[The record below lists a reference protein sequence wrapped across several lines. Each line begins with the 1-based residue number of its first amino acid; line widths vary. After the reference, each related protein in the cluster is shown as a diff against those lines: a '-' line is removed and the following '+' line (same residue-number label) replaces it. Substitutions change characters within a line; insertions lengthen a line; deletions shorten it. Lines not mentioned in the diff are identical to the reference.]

1 MKSIT
6 KLFLYLLLTFSISVQ
21 SSVQNEYSSFSV
33 IGNNNVINKPGAIE
47 LGFKFALKD
56 GWHTYWLNAGDSG
69 GPAVFEYKNNS
80 NLVISDITWPG
91 PQKIPYPPLM
101 TYGFKNDLVIPF
113 KLTLNN
119 LEDSQIEIKTK
130 FLVCDD
136 ICIPQNDS
144 FSLEL
149 KNGILNVKQ
158 APNELL
164 KWKSLIPAR
173 GPPVEIVFPNQN
185 GALEII
191 SDQID
196 EGSYFYPYMDGVID
210 YSVAQK
216 ITIKN
221 QTQEGSLALS
231 MLDTF
236 DGQISGVISSK
247 NGFSEINETIKI
259 TPTVLES
266 SLSEISLI
274 TALLFAFIGGLIL
287 NLMPCVLPVIALK
300 AFSLIKNSQNSNS
313 SITLNASLYV
323 FGVLATFLGIAGIL
337 IALKGAGENIG
348 WGYQLQSPMIV
359 GFLSTLMFVIGLI
372 LFTDIDFGS
381 SLTKLENLNN
391 TSGASGSFLTGV
403 LSVLVASPCTAPFM
417 GAALGYALVQSNTFS
432 MLIFLFLGLG
442 FALPYFL
449 IAIFPRLVEFL
460 PKPGEWMKYLKQF
473 FSFLMFGT
481 AIWLFW
487 VLSNQVETNS
497 LLTILIVWLVISF
510 FIWFLPLKISKP
522 IKYLTSLVILFSTI
536 IFLDWGFKQKG
547 VETMVNESSW
557 TKEREIS
564 LRNQGSSYF
573 INFTAAWCITCQ
585 VNERVA
591 LTERTL
597 KEFDKRNIKYFKAD
611 WTNRSDEIFQ
621 ELKKY
626 GRSGVPVYVFWNKNL
641 EQPIILNEVLT
652 EKYVMEVTK

>member
-6 KLFLYLLLTFSISVQ
+6 KLFLYLLVTLGISVQ

-33 IGNNNVINKPGAIE
+33 IGKNNIINKPGAIE

-136 ICIPQNDS
+136 ICVPQNDS

-149 KNGILNVKQ
+149 KNGILNIKQ

-164 KWKSLIPAR
+164 RWKSIVPTR
-173 GPPVEIVFPNQN
+173 GPPVKIVFPNQN
-185 GALEII
+185 GGLELI
-191 SDQID
+191 
-196 EGSYFYPYMDGVID
+196 SYFYPYMDGVID

-216 ITIKN
+216 ISIKN
-221 QTQEGSLALS
+221 QTQENSLALS

-337 IALKGAGENIG
+337 IALKGAGE
-348 WGYQLQSPMIV
+348 
-359 GFLSTLMFVIGLI
+359 
-372 LFTDIDFGS
+372 DIDFGS
-381 SLTKLENLNN
+381 SVTKLENFNN

-449 IAIFPRLVEFL
+449 IAIFPRLIEFL

-510 FIWFLPLKISKP
+510 FIWFVPLKISKP
-522 IKYLTSLVILFSTI
+522 IKYLTSLVILFSTV
-536 IFLDWGFKQKG
+536 IFLDWDFKQKG
-547 VETMVNESSW
+547 TETFVDESSW

-564 LRNQGSSYF
+564 LRNEGSAYF

-611 WTNRSDEIFQ
+611 WTNRSNEIFQ

-641 EQPIILNEVLT
+641 DQPIILNEVLT

>member
-6 KLFLYLLLTFSISVQ
+6 KLFLFLLITFGMSVQ
-21 SSVQNEYSSFSV
+21 SSVQSEYSSFSV
-33 IGNNNVINKPGAIE
+33 IGNNNIVNKTGAVE

-69 GPAVFEYKNNS
+69 GPAVFEYTNNP
-80 NLVISDITWPG
+80 NLAISDITWPG

-113 KLTLNN
+113 KLILNN

-136 ICIPQNDS
+136 ICIPQNS
-144 FSLEL
+144 TFSLEL

-158 APNELL
+158 SPDEIS
-164 KWKSLIPAR
+164 KWKSLVPIR
-173 GPPVEIVFPNQN
+173 DPPVEIIFPNQD
-185 GALEII
+185 GGLEII
-191 SDQID
+191 SDRID
-196 EGSYFYPYMDGVID
+196 DSSYFYPYKDGAID
-210 YSVAQK
+210 YSGTQK
-216 ITIKN
+216 ISIES
-221 QTQEGSLALS
+221 QTKENSLVLS

-236 DGQISGVISSK
+236 EGQISGVISSQ
-247 NGFSEINETIKI
+247 NGFSEINK
-259 TPTVLES
+259 TVQIVPPVLIGS
-266 SLSEISLI
+266 TSEISLI

-300 AFSLIKNSQNSNS
+300 AFSLIKNSKNSNS

-348 WGYQLQSPMIV
+348 WGYQLQSPIIV

-381 SLTKLENLNN
+381 SLTKLENFNN
-391 TSGASGSFLTGV
+391 ASGASGSFLTGV

-417 GAALGYALVQSNTFS
+417 GAASGYALVQSNTFS

-449 IAIFPRLVEFL
+449 IAIFPRLIEFL
-460 PKPGEWMKYLKQF
+460 PKPGEWMKYLKQL

-510 FIWFLPLKISKP
+510 FVWFMPLKITKP
-522 IKYLTSLVILFSTI
+522 IKYLTSSVILFSTI
-536 IFLDWGFKQKG
+536 VFLDWDFKQKG
-547 VETMVNESSW
+547 NETLVNENSW
-557 TKEREIS
+557 NKESEIS
-564 LRNQGSSYF
+564 LRNEGSAYF

-591 LTERTL
+591 LTDRTL

-626 GRSGVPVYVFWNKNL
+626 GRSGVPVYVFWKKDL

>member
-1 MKSIT
+1 
-6 KLFLYLLLTFSISVQ
+6 
-21 SSVQNEYSSFSV
+21 
-33 IGNNNVINKPGAIE
+33 
-47 LGFKFALKD
+47 
-56 GWHTYWLNAGDSG
+56 
-69 GPAVFEYKNNS
+69 
-80 NLVISDITWPG
+80 
-91 PQKIPYPPLM
+91 M

-149 KNGILNVKQ
+149 KNGILNIKQ

-191 SDQID
+191 SDLID
-196 EGSYFYPYMDGVID
+196 ESSYFYPFMDGVID

-337 IALKGAGENIG
+337 IALKGAGRKY
-348 WGYQLQSPMIV
+348 W
-359 GFLSTLMFVIGLI
+359 
-372 LFTDIDFGS
+372 
-381 SLTKLENLNN
+381 
-391 TSGASGSFLTGV
+391 
-403 LSVLVASPCTAPFM
+403 
-417 GAALGYALVQSNTFS
+417 
-432 MLIFLFLGLG
+432 LGLS
-442 FALPYFL
+442 
-449 IAIFPRLVEFL
+449 IAISNDC
-460 PKPGEWMKYLKQF
+460 W
-473 FSFLMFGT
+473 FSKHFN
-481 AIWLFW
+481 
-487 VLSNQVETNS
+487 V
-497 LLTILIVWLVISF
+497 
-510 FIWFLPLKISKP
+510 
-522 IKYLTSLVILFSTI
+522 
-536 IFLDWGFKQKG
+536 
-547 VETMVNESSW
+547 
-557 TKEREIS
+557 
-564 LRNQGSSYF
+564 
-573 INFTAAWCITCQ
+573 C
-585 VNERVA
+585 
-591 LTERTL
+591 
-597 KEFDKRNIKYFKAD
+597 
-611 WTNRSDEIFQ
+611 NRAYPF
-621 ELKKY
+621 Y
-626 GRSGVPVYVFWNKNL
+626 RY
-641 EQPIILNEVLT
+641 
-652 EKYVMEVTK
+652 